1 MTQSACAFSAHC
13 LENPHEQGAFSRFDF
28 HFKFHI
34 EKAEAL
40 SRRQTVAVEM
50 NVPANWQNTETNK
63 KAPSGRLLLQVL
75 FQVIHLVGIPK
86 ADAA

>member
-13 LENPHEQGAFSRFDF
+13 HENPHEQGVFSKFDF
-28 HFKFHI
+28 HIKFHI

-50 NVPANWQNTETNK
+50 NVPAIWQNTETNK
-63 KAPSGRLLLQVL
+63 KAPSGRLLLQVR
-75 FQVIHLVGIPK
+75 FQAIQLAELAN